1 MGNKLQHGEVKLC
14 HIARS
19 LDVSFSAQGGSK
31 YSLRMMANGAIDLL
45 LTCIFHLA
53 FLSGLEYIFIFLFF
67 EIINSYIISFF
78 PSFLLLNVPY
88 YPTWESELLN

>member
-1 MGNKLQHGEVKLC
+1 MYY
-14 HIARS
+14 I
-19 LDVSFSAQGGSK
+19 
-31 YSLRMMANGAIDLL
+31 
-45 LTCIFHLA
+45 
-53 FLSGLEYIFIFLFF
+53 EYIFIFLFF